1 MDRRRFLVAASAS
14 SLAAP
19 SVLRAQSLPK
29 ITIGMSGWTG
39 FAPLTLAEQAGL
51 FRNAGIEVETRFVP
65 QRERHLALAAGALNC
80 VVTTVDTMIT
90 WAGAGVALTQVLQL
104 DRSKGG
110 DGIAVRPGINS
121 FADLKGK
128 QVAVDGAGTTP
139 YFVLA
144 YMARRNGVSVRE
156 IQTPTLAPQPAAQAF
171 VAGQFDGCSTYEPY
185 LSQVRAMGAD
195 KGKILATT
203 VDYPCVID
211 TMAFQ
216 PAFIRANPEAVR
228 RVIAGW
234 FAAVDMIAA
243 EPDRAFEIM
252 GRRTN
257 QTGEQFKA
265 SQSFIHWPG
274 RAENLA
280 FFRGHMQ
287 AGLPAFMTEA
297 ATVLREAGVIRNV
310 PDLNALVT
318 AEFLS

>member
-1 MDRRRFLVAASAS
+1 MRRRSLFAAGAA

-19 SVLRAQSLPK
+19 AIARAQGLPK

-51 FRNAGIEVETRFVP
+51 FRAQGIEVETRFVP

-90 WAGAGVALTQVLQL
+90 WAGAGVPLTQVLVL

-110 DGIAVRPGINS
+110 DGIAVRPAISS
-121 FADLKGK
+121 FAELRGK

-144 YMARRNGVSVRE
+144 YMARKNGVSIRE
-156 IQTPTLAPQPAAQAF
+156 IATPVLAPQPAAQAF

-203 VDYPCVID
+203 LDYPCVVD

-216 PAFIRANPEAVR
+216 PAFIRANPDAVR
-228 RVIAGW
+228 RVVAGW
-234 FAAVDMIAA
+234 FAAIDMIAR
-243 EPDRAFEIM
+243 EPDRSFEIM

-257 QTGEQFKA
+257 QTGEQFKGSA
-265 SQSFIHWPG
+265 SFIHWLSKEED
-274 RAENLA
+274 REYI
-280 FFRGHMQ
+280 RS
-287 AGLPAFMTEA
+287 GLPAFMAEA
-297 ATVLREAGVIRNV
+297 AEVLRETGVIRAI
-310 PDLNALVT
+310 PDLNALVS
-318 AEFLS
+318 ADFIG

>member
-1 MDRRRFLVAASAS
+1 MRRRALVAAGAAT
-14 SLAAP
+14 LAAP
-19 SVLRAQSLPK
+19 AIARAQALPK
-29 ITIGMSGWTG
+29 ISIGMSGWTG

-51 FRNAGIEVETRFVP
+51 FRAQGIEVETRFVP

-90 WAGAGVALTQVLQL
+90 WAGAGVPLTQVLVL

-110 DGIAVRPGINS
+110 DGIAVRPAINS

-128 QVAVDGAGTTP
+128 TVAVDGAGTTP

-144 YMARRNGVSVRE
+144 YMARKNGVSVRDFSAA
-156 IQTPTLAPQPAAQAF
+156 TLAPQPAAQAF

-203 VDYPCVID
+203 IDYPCVVD

-216 PAFIRANPEAVR
+216 PAFIRQNPDAVR
-228 RVIAGW
+228 RVVAGW
-234 FAAVDMIAA
+234 FAAIDMIGR

-252 GRRTN
+252 GKRTN
-257 QTGEQFKA
+257 QTAEQFKA
-265 SQSFIHWPG
+265 SAAFIHWLPKDEE
-274 RAENLA
+274 REYI
-280 FFRGHMQ
+280 RV
-287 AGLPAFMTEA
+287 GLPAFMTEA
-297 ATVLREAGVIRNV
+297 AQVLLETGVIRTV
-310 PDLNALVT
+310 PDLAALVN
-318 AEFLS
+318 AEFIG

>member
-1 MDRRRFLVAASAS
+1 MRRRTLLAAAAAGK
-14 SLAAP
+14 LAAP
-19 SVLRAQSLPK
+19 AVARAQAMPK

-51 FRNAGIEVETRFVP
+51 FRAAGVEVETRFVP

-90 WAGAGVALTQVLQL
+90 WAGAGVPLTQVLVL

-110 DGIAVRPGINS
+110 DGIAVRPAISS
-121 FADLKGK
+121 FAELRGRTI
-128 QVAVDGAGTTP
+128 AVDGAGTTP

-144 YMARRNGVSVRE
+144 YMARENGVSIRDM
-156 IQTPTLAPQPAAQAF
+156 QTATLAPQPAAQAF

-195 KGKILATT
+195 RGKILATT
-203 VDYPCVID
+203 LDHPCVVD

-228 RVIAGW
+228 RVVNAW
-234 FAAVDMIAA
+234 FAALDMIAR

-257 QTGEQFKA
+257 QTGEQFRTSA
-265 SQSFIHWPG
+265 SFIHWLPREED
-274 RAENLA
+274 RAYI
-280 FFRGHMQ
+280 R
-287 AGLPAFMTEA
+287 AGLPEFMRKA
-297 ATVLREAGVIRNV
+297 AEVLRETGVIRTM
-310 PDLNALVT
+310 PDLNALVS
-318 AEFLS
+318 ADFIG

>member
-1 MDRRRFLVAASAS
+1 MRRRALFAAGAASFATP
-14 SLAAP
+14 AI
-19 SVLRAQSLPK
+19 VRAQALPK

-51 FRNAGIEVETRFVP
+51 FRAQGVEVETRFVP

-90 WAGAGVALTQVLQL
+90 WAGAGVPLTQVLVL

-110 DGIAVRPGINS
+110 DGIAVRPAINS
-121 FADLKGK
+121 FAELRGK

-144 YMARRNGVSVRE
+144 YMARKNGVSIRE
-156 IQTPTLAPQPAAQAF
+156 ISTPVLAPQPAAQAF

-203 VDYPCVID
+203 LDYPCVVD

-216 PAFIRANPEAVR
+216 PAFIRANPDAVR
-228 RVIAGW
+228 RVVAGW
-234 FAAVDMIAA
+234 FAAIDMIAR
-243 EPDRAFEIM
+243 EPDRSFEIM

-257 QTGEQFKA
+257 QTGEQFKGSA
-265 SQSFIHWPG
+265 SFIHWLSKEED
-274 RAENLA
+274 REYI
-280 FFRGHMQ
+280 RV
-287 AGLPAFMTEA
+287 GLPAFMAEA
-297 ATVLREAGVIRNV
+297 AEILRETGVIRAI
-310 PDLNALVT
+310 PDLNALVS
-318 AEFLS
+318 ADFIG

>member
-1 MDRRRFLVAASAS
+1 MNRRGLLAAGAAG
-14 SLAAP
+14 LAAP
-19 SVLRAQSLPK
+19 AVLRAQALPK
-29 ITIGMSGWTG
+29 IVIGMSGWTG

-51 FRNAGIEVETRFVP
+51 FKDKGIEVETRFVP

-110 DGIAVRPGINS
+110 DGVAVRPAIGGW
-121 FADLKGK
+121 ADLKGK
-128 QVAVDGAGTTP
+128 TIAVDGAGTTP

-144 YMARRNGVSVRE
+144 YMARKNGVS
-156 IQTPTLAPQPAAQAF
+156 IKDMNTATLAPQPAAQAF

-185 LSQVRAMGAD
+185 LSQVRGMGAD

-211 TMAFQ
+211 TLAFQ
-216 PAFIRANPEAVR
+216 PSFLAANGEAAK

-234 FAAVDMIAA
+234 FAALDMIAA
-243 EPDRAFEIM
+243 EPDKAFEIM

-257 QTGEQFKA
+257 QTGAQFKESA
-265 SQSFIHWPG
+265 QFIAWPQREEN
-274 RAENLA
+274 RA
-280 FFRGHMQ
+280 FIRQ
-287 AGLPAFMTEA
+287 GLPAFMTEA
-297 ATVLREAGVIRNV
+297 AQVLLETGVIRTV
-310 PDLNALVT
+310 PDLKALVSD
-318 AEFLS
+318 AFIG